1 MITCTNFV
9 KLDCMF
15 LYGWISWMMKYN
27 GCSKLGFFLSFG
39 EEGSAGEKRMEV
51 IHHVYY
57 IYTYRSSQTCYILY
71 IVKLWKK
78 CDPSTFIIALLLHQ
92 VYHENMQRILE
103 GTDVTWHQMIK
114 YSCLPILKTMSTTN
128 FCCLLPRTKS
138 WLVEGSVCSESAM
151 MFSKS
156 SLSFRLFT
164 WLRLVLSLDPLSFP
178 SLFIFRS

>member
-1 MITCTNFV
+1 MLSGRKENGSYSSCLLHIHIQILTN
-9 KLDCMF
+9 M
-15 LYGWISWMMKYN
+15 LY
-27 GCSKLGFFLSFG
+27 F
-39 EEGSAGEKRMEV
+39 
-51 IHHVYY
+51 IHC
-57 IYTYRSSQTCYILY
+57 Q
-71 IVKLWKK
+71 IVKK

-92 VYHENMQRILE
+92 VYHENMQHILE